1 MQLLKFW
8 TTKANE
14 VTKLHYLFENS
25 TYDLEASWKIL
36 EKLILSD
43 SGRDFLVSL
52 KGWVINETT
61 LIQYIN
67 QYIS

>member
-1 MQLLKFW
+1 MRLLKFW

-25 TYDLEASWKIL
+25 TYDLEASWKINTQSV
-36 EKLILSD
+36 SD